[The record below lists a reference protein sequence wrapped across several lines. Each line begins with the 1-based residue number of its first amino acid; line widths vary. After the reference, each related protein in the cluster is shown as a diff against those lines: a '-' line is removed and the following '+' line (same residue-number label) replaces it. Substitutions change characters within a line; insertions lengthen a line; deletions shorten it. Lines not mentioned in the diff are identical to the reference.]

1 MLNVLRLAEGF
12 TLAQFERATGLPAA
26 ALHQT
31 LEAQAARGLI
41 EERDGRFRPTS
52 TGFRFLN
59 DLIAAFLPEE
69 NTGRDPGE
77 LYTAPSRFVSDRDFH
92 HFVSKVP

>member
-12 TLAQFERATGLPAA
+12 TLAEFERATGLPAA
-26 ALHQT
+26 SVAQT
-31 LEAQAARGLI
+31 LGAQAARGLI
-41 EERDGRFRPTS
+41 EEREGRFRPTP

-69 NTGRDPGE
+69 NPRRDPGE

-92 HFVSKVP
+92 HFVSEVP